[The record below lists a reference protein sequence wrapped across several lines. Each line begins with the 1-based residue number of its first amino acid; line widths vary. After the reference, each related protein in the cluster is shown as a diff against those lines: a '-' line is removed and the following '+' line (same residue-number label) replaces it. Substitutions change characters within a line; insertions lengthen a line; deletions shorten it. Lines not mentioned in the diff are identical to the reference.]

1 MPQSG
6 RAGYVEARE
15 TERDALGWAQVPEES
30 PPHCAPPSS
39 PPPSRLPVEFAML
52 YNYTAL
58 DFEAP
63 SGRL

>member
-15 TERDALGWAQVPEES
+15 TERDALGWAQVPKES

-39 PPPSRLPVEFAML
+39 PPLK
-52 YNYTAL
+52 
-58 DFEAP
+58 AP
-63 SGRL
+63 CGICHAV